1 MADQTGGTAP
11 HDRTDDTE
19 THENASSSEGIEGTV
34 DTATGSA
41 RLAALKS
48 MKIGGR
54 LNAGFAGVCV
64 VMAALVLIT
73 VWQISSVS
81 VITQRV
87 VELRVPTSTA
97 SLGLVNNINSSL
109 AALRGW
115 MITGNPKFKD
125 ERAGIW
131 ANVDRISG
139 DMDRLS
145 ATWTVPANVEKWT
158 MFKETLAEFRIAQQ
172 KVEDIAKS
180 ADEQPATKILVND
193 AAPKASIMVNEIT
206 EIINAEATLPVS
218 QARKELFAMMAD
230 VRGTTARGLAN
241 IRAFLLTGNDVF
253 HKRFDTMWAKNEI
266 RFAQLKS
273 RRTEL
278 SPAQQA
284 SFAKLDAART
294 AFLPLPA
301 QMFKTRGSDQWNM
314 ATYLLVKEAAPRAGA
329 LKNILLGEMRPDGSR
344 GGGMVD
350 TQKALLVKDAV
361 NAQSQ
366 MSTLKMIEWVL
377 LVLGLLIA
385 TATAIVT
392 ARSIVRPTGLLTAS
406 MINLADGDKES
417 DIPAQD
423 RQDEIGEM
431 AASVEIFRLGMIEND
446 RLQAEVAEQERQN
459 AEAER
464 KIVEEEK
471 AEAAKREAEGKAA
484 EQRRQDLMKIIEGF
498 EGDVGGV
505 VAQIS
510 SAATQMQS
518 AAQTMSA
525 TAEKTSSQSATVAA
539 ASEESAT
546 NVQTVASATEE
557 LSSSIQ
563 EITRQVSESSR
574 ISHSAVAET
583 DAANEKVQG
592 LEQAASKIGEVIELI
607 NDIASQTNL
616 LALNATIEAARAG
629 EAGKGFAVVATEVK
643 SLADQTAKA
652 TDDIGAQI
660 SAIQGATGEA
670 VTAISSISGT
680 IRSVDQIASTIAA
693 AVEEQGASTLE
704 ISNNVQQL
712 AAASDEVNTNISSV
726 SEAAG
731 DTGSAATQVLSSAQ
745 MLTEEADRLGAS
757 VESFLD
763 KVRAG

>member
-253 HKRFDTMWAKNEI
+253 HKRFDTM
-266 RFAQLKS
+266 
-273 RRTEL
+273 
-278 SPAQQA
+278 
-284 SFAKLDAART
+284 
-294 AFLPLPA
+294 
-301 QMFKTRGSDQWNM
+301 
-314 ATYLLVKEAAPRAGA
+314 
-329 LKNILLGEMRPDGSR
+329 
-344 GGGMVD
+344 
-350 TQKALLVKDAV
+350 
-361 NAQSQ
+361 
-366 MSTLKMIEWVL
+366 
-377 LVLGLLIA
+377 
-385 TATAIVT
+385 
-392 ARSIVRPTGLLTAS
+392 
-406 MINLADGDKES
+406 
-417 DIPAQD
+417 
-423 RQDEIGEM
+423 
-431 AASVEIFRLGMIEND
+431 
-446 RLQAEVAEQERQN
+446 
-459 AEAER
+459 
-464 KIVEEEK
+464 
-471 AEAAKREAEGKAA
+471 
-484 EQRRQDLMKIIEGF
+484 
-498 EGDVGGV
+498 
-505 VAQIS
+505 
-510 SAATQMQS
+510 
-518 AAQTMSA
+518 
-525 TAEKTSSQSATVAA
+525 
-539 ASEESAT
+539 
-546 NVQTVASATEE
+546 
-557 LSSSIQ
+557 
-563 EITRQVSESSR
+563 
-574 ISHSAVAET
+574 
-583 DAANEKVQG
+583 
-592 LEQAASKIGEVIELI
+592 
-607 NDIASQTNL
+607 
-616 LALNATIEAARAG
+616 
-629 EAGKGFAVVATEVK
+629 
-643 SLADQTAKA
+643 
-652 TDDIGAQI
+652 
-660 SAIQGATGEA
+660 
-670 VTAISSISGT
+670 
-680 IRSVDQIASTIAA
+680 
-693 AVEEQGASTLE
+693 
-704 ISNNVQQL
+704 
-712 AAASDEVNTNISSV
+712 
-726 SEAAG
+726 
-731 DTGSAATQVLSSAQ
+731 
-745 MLTEEADRLGAS
+745 
-757 VESFLD
+757 
-763 KVRAG
+763 